1 MTLDHGLHI
10 LELFLSGGGLF
21 FIWKGVRSMSRFTVH
36 LEEYP
41 LHRHVGKE
49 ILYPKGQTP
58 EETKHMGIGVGV

>member
-1 MTLDHGLHI
+1 MNWDHTTRIIELLLTSGAVGL
-10 LELFLSGGGLF
+10 LWS
-21 FIWKGVRSMSRFTVH
+21 GVRALNRFTVH